1 MSAVGLK
8 LIENPPA
15 SLHEDILSQLR
26 DFIVEGH
33 LDPGARIPERELCG
47 SSTSPARHCV
57 RPSRCWPRRG

>member
-33 LDPGARIPERELCG
+33 LDPGARIPERELCEKFNVLPHA
-47 SSTSPARHCV
+47 TA
-57 RPSRCWPRRG
+57 